1 MERELLFRAKR
12 SDNKEWVFGLLHFN
26 KKYILPNTHHNNY
39 DEWIEII
46 QGTEGQYIGID
57 DKNGKKIFEG
67 DVVKYY
73 QPYAKKW
80 CTHVVKYDKLFAS
93 FGLFENGNEWCIEN
107 DWLKI
112 QEIEV
117 IGDETY
123 LDIKLSDAIS
133 ITKIKYDNIASG
145 PEEYKCF
152 NFTLKLITGNEL
164 LFFAKSR
171 KNDYSIIEHN
181 PESNNIKYVVVENG
195 VDELK
200 KVYNHLRT
208 QIDNEKK

>member
-80 CTHVVKYDKLFAS
+80 CYNCKTKMLK
-93 FGLFENGNEWCIEN
+93 NI
-107 DWLKI
+107 LKI
-112 QEIEV
+112 LYFYYIFN
-117 IGDETY
+117 
-123 LDIKLSDAIS
+123 L
-133 ITKIKYDNIASG
+133 N
-145 PEEYKCF
+145 EYF
-152 NFTLKLITGNEL
+152 
-164 LFFAKSR
+164 
-171 KNDYSIIEHN
+171 Y
-181 PESNNIKYVVVENG
+181 
-195 VDELK
+195 
-200 KVYNHLRT
+200 
-208 QIDNEKK
+208 